1 MKNTLRLYLVII
13 FISFGLLNACSKS
26 DTLSSSGPGGVPS
39 INNNNNKIVGASAKE
54 LLTAT
59 KSKLVI
65 EINYMPGYQLQSSSI
80 ANLVSYFENLL
91 NKPGGISVIEK
102 QIAASTKD
110 PLTIAEIGQIEKDNR
125 TTFNTDSQVAVY
137 FLITNGGYSTANV
150 LGVAYRNTSM
160 CIFGKTI
167 NSNSGGLGQASRIKV
182 ESTVLNHEA
191 GHILGLVDIGTPMV
205 TNHKDGSHPDHCNN
219 SNCLMYY
226 AAETTEILGFLITG
240 SVPPLDQN
248 CRNDLKAYGGK

>member
-1 MKNTLRLYLVII
+1 MKNTFRLYLLLVL
-13 FISFGLLNACSKS
+13 ISIGLLNACSKS
-26 DTLSSSGPGGVPS
+26 DTLSSSGPNGVPS
-39 INNNNNKIVGASAKE
+39 INNDNNKVVGASAKE
-54 LLTAT
+54 LLTAA

-65 EINYMPGYQLQSSSI
+65 EINYMPGFQLQSSSVT
-80 ANLVSYFENLL
+80 NLVNYFETLL
-91 NKPGGISVIEK
+91 NKPGGVQVIEK
-102 QIAASTKD
+102 QVAASTKD
-110 PLTIAEIGQIEKDNR
+110 PLTITEIGQIEKDNR
-125 TTFNTDSQVAVY
+125 TAFNTDSQVAVY
-137 FLITNGGYSTANV
+137 FLVTNGGYSTSNV

-160 CIFGKTI
+160 ALFGKTI
-167 NSNSGGLGQASRIKV
+167 HNNSGGIGQASRIKV

-205 TNHKDGSHPDHCNN
+205 ANHKDSAHPDHCNN

-240 SVPPLDQN
+240 NVPPLDQN